1 MKRFDLGMSINYCP
15 TWGVVES
22 VREFF
27 QNAHDEEIVNPENKM
42 YFGYDKESQTLHI
55 GNKNGRLTTSTLLLG
70 QSSKR
75 DNAETIGQHGEGY
88 KVATVVLLRNGK
100 SVKVYNRADKE
111 VWTAKTVKSRRYQA
125 DVVVFDIEKV
135 SIFKSV
141 PDHDLIFEISGIDE
155 DEYQAIVDSNLFLQ
169 DLKEGEDYI
178 VSNPGY
184 PITTRMCKVLTGE
197 KHAGKLFAGGLYV
210 TTSKYAKYGYDF
222 APELVK
228 LDRDRGFIDG
238 IDLQFL
244 TAKVISATGNVSLI
258 EGARSLW
265 DGLYFKYYLSN
276 YKNVFDGESYSEMF
290 DKSYQEFLDE
300 NGKDTIPVCSSI
312 DFNRLSRKGFH
323 PVLVEEKD
331 FFFYSSSSMYDP
343 APTPD
348 IEDEYDAGEL
358 AEKLEDWCADIS
370 LDHDSDEYN
379 DGACIV
385 GDILEYL
392 RSL

>member
-42 YFGYDKESQTLHI
+42 YFGYDKDSKTLRI
-55 GNKNGRLTTSTLLLG
+55 GNKNGRLTTNTLLLG

-75 DNAETIGQHGEGY
+75 DSSETIGQHGEGY

-100 SVKVYNRADKE
+100 TVKVYNRADKE

-155 DEYQAIVDSNLFLQ
+155 DEYNAIVDSNLFLQ
-169 DLKEGEDYI
+169 DLREGEDYI
-178 VSNPGY
+178 TSNPGY
-184 PITTRMCKVLTGE
+184 PLTTRMCKVLTDE
-197 KHAGKLFAGGLYV
+197 KHAGKLFVGGLYV

-222 APELVK
+222 APGLVK

-244 TAKVISATGNVSLI
+244 TAKVISATGDTELI
-258 EGARSLW
+258 NEAKNFW
-265 DGLYFKYYLSN
+265 DGSYFKYYLSN
-276 YKNVFDGESYSEMF
+276 YKSVFDNSSYAEMF

-300 NGKDTIPVCSSI
+300 NGEDAIPVQTTD
-312 DFNRLSRKGFH
+312 DFNRLSRNGFN

-331 FFFYSSSSMYDP
+331 FFFYSGSSMYNP
-343 APTPD
+343 APD
-348 IEDEYDAGEL
+348 IEDEHDAGEL
-358 AEKLEDWCADIS
+358 ADRLEDWFTDIS
-370 LDHDSDEYN
+370 LDHNSNEYN
-379 DGACIV
+379 NGTCIV
-385 GDILEYL
+385 GDIIEYL

>member
-42 YFGYDKESQTLHI
+42 YFGYNKDSKTLCI
-55 GNKNGRLTTSTLLLG
+55 GNKNGRLTTNTLLLG

-75 DNAETIGQHGEGY
+75 DRSETIGQHGEGY

-100 SVKVYNRADKE
+100 TVKVYNRADKE

-155 DEYQAIVDSNLFLQ
+155 DEYNAIVDSNLFLQ
-169 DLKEGEDYI
+169 DLREGEDYI
-178 VSNPGY
+178 TSNPGY
-184 PITTRMCKVLTGE
+184 PLTTHMCKVLTGE
-197 KHAGKLFAGGLYV
+197 KHAGKLFVGGLYV

-222 APELVK
+222 APGLVK

-244 TAKVISATGNVSLI
+244 TAKVISATGDTELI
-258 EGARSLW
+258 NEAKNFW
-265 DGLYFKYYLSN
+265 DGSYFKYYLSN
-276 YKNVFDGESYSEMF
+276 YKSVFDNSSYAEMF

-300 NGKDTIPVCSSI
+300 NGEDAIPVQTTD
-312 DFNRLSRKGFH
+312 DFNRLSRNGFN

-331 FFFYSSSSMYDP
+331 FFFYSGSSMYNP
-343 APTPD
+343 APD
-348 IEDEYDAGEL
+348 IEDEHDAGEL
-358 AEKLEDWCADIS
+358 ADRLEDWFTDIS
-370 LDHDSDEYN
+370 LDHDSNEYN
-379 DGACIV
+379 NGACIV
-385 GDILEYL
+385 GDIIEYL

>member
-42 YFGYDKESQTLHI
+42 YFGYDKDSKTLCI
-55 GNKNGRLTTSTLLLG
+55 GNKNGRLTTNTLLLG

-100 SVKVYNRADKE
+100 GVKVYNRADKE
-111 VWTAKTVKSRRYQA
+111 VWTAKTIKSRRYQA

-155 DEYQAIVDSNLFLQ
+155 DEYQAIVNSNLFLQ
-169 DLKEGEDYI
+169 DLKEGDDYI
-178 VSNPGY
+178 ASNPGY
-184 PITTRMCKVLTGE
+184 PLTTCMCKVLTGE
-197 KHAGKLFAGGLYV
+197 RHAGKLFVGGLYV

-258 EGARSLW
+258 EDARNLW
-265 DGLYFKYYLSN
+265 DGSYFKYYLSN
-276 YKNVFDGESYSEMF
+276 YRTIFDGESYSEMF
-290 DKSYQEFLDE
+290 DKSYQEFLDKY
-300 NGKDTIPVCSSI
+300 GQDAIPVCYSD
-312 DFNRLSRKGFH
+312 DFNRLAKNGFN

-331 FFFYSSSSMYDP
+331 FFFYSGSSMYHDP
-343 APTPD
+343 ASD
-348 IEDEYDAGEL
+348 IEDESDAGEL
-358 AEKLEDWCADIS
+358 ADKLEDWFADIS

-379 DGACIV
+379 NGACIV
-385 GDILEYL
+385 GNIIELL

>member
-42 YFGYDKESQTLHI
+42 YFGYNKDSKTLCI
-55 GNKNGRLTTSTLLLG
+55 GNKNGRLTTNTLLLG

-75 DNAETIGQHGEGY
+75 DNSETIGQHGEGY

-100 SVKVYNRADKE
+100 GVKVYNRADKE
-111 VWTAKTVKSRRYQA
+111 VWTAKTIKSRRYQA

-155 DEYQAIVDSNLFLQ
+155 DEYNAIVDSNLFLQ
-169 DLKEGEDYI
+169 DLREGEDYI
-178 VSNPGY
+178 TSNPGY
-184 PITTRMCKVLTGE
+184 PLTTCMCKVLTGE
-197 KHAGKLFAGGLYV
+197 RHAGKLFVGGLYV

-222 APELVK
+222 APELVR

-244 TAKVISATGNVSLI
+244 TAKVISATGDTELI
-258 EGARSLW
+258 NEAKNFW
-265 DGLYFKYYLSN
+265 DGSYFKYYLSN
-276 YKNVFDGESYSEMF
+276 YKSVFDNSSYAEMF

-300 NGKDTIPVCSSI
+300 NGEDAIPVQTTD
-312 DFNRLSRKGFH
+312 DFNRLSRNGFN

-331 FFFYSSSSMYDP
+331 FFFYSGSSMYNP
-343 APTPD
+343 APD
-348 IEDEYDAGEL
+348 IEDESDAGEL
-358 AEKLEDWCADIS
+358 ADKLEDWFADIS

-379 DGACIV
+379 NGACIV
-385 GDILEYL
+385 DNIIELL

>member
-42 YFGYDKESQTLHI
+42 YFGYNKDSKTLCI
-55 GNKNGRLTTSTLLLG
+55 GNKNGRLTTNTLLLG

-75 DNAETIGQHGEGY
+75 DSSETIGQHGEGY

-100 SVKVYNRADKE
+100 TVKVYNRADKE

-155 DEYQAIVDSNLFLQ
+155 DEYNAIVDSNLFLQ
-169 DLKEGEDYI
+169 DLREGEDYI
-178 VSNPGY
+178 TSNPGY
-184 PITTRMCKVLTGE
+184 PLTTHMCKVLTGE
-197 KHAGKLFAGGLYV
+197 KHAGKLFVGGLYV

-222 APELVK
+222 APGLVK

-244 TAKVISATGNVSLI
+244 TAKVISATGDTELI
-258 EGARSLW
+258 NEAKNFW
-265 DGLYFKYYLSN
+265 DGSYFKYYLSN
-276 YKNVFDGESYSEMF
+276 YKSVLDNSSYAEMF
-290 DKSYQEFLDE
+290 DKSYQEFLVE
-300 NGKDTIPVCSSI
+300 NGEDAIPVQTTD
-312 DFNRLSRKGFH
+312 DFNRLSRNGFN

-331 FFFYSSSSMYDP
+331 FFFYSGSSMYNP
-343 APTPD
+343 APD
-348 IEDEYDAGEL
+348 IEDEHDAGEL
-358 AEKLEDWCADIS
+358 ADRLEDWFTDIS
-370 LDHDSDEYN
+370 LDHDSNEYN
-379 DGACIV
+379 NGACIV
-385 GDILEYL
+385 GDIIEYL

>member
-42 YFGYDKESQTLHI
+42 YFGYDKESKTLCI
-55 GNKNGRLTTSTLLLG
+55 GNKNGRLTTNTLLLG

-75 DNAETIGQHGEGY
+75 DNSETIGQHGEGY

-100 SVKVYNRADKE
+100 GVKVYNRADKE
-111 VWTAKTVKSRRYQA
+111 VWTAKTIKSRRYQA

-155 DEYQAIVDSNLFLQ
+155 DEYNAIVDSNLFLQ
-169 DLKEGEDYI
+169 DLREGEDYI
-178 VSNPGY
+178 TSNPGY
-184 PITTRMCKVLTGE
+184 PLTTHMCKVLTGE
-197 KHAGKLFAGGLYV
+197 KHAGKLFVGGLYV

-222 APELVK
+222 APGLVK

-244 TAKVISATGNVSLI
+244 TAKVISATGDTELI
-258 EGARSLW
+258 NEAKNFW
-265 DGLYFKYYLSN
+265 DGSYFKYYLSN
-276 YKNVFDGESYSEMF
+276 YKSVFDNSSYAEMF

-300 NGKDTIPVCSSI
+300 NGEDAIPVQTTD
-312 DFNRLSRKGFH
+312 DFNRLSRNGFN

-331 FFFYSSSSMYDP
+331 FFFYSGSSMYNP
-343 APTPD
+343 APD
-348 IEDEYDAGEL
+348 IEDEHDAGEL
-358 AEKLEDWCADIS
+358 ADRLEDWFTDIS
-370 LDHDSDEYN
+370 LDHDSNEYN
-379 DGACIV
+379 NGACIV
-385 GDILEYL
+385 GDIIEYL

>member
-42 YFGYDKESQTLHI
+42 YFGYNKDSKTLCI
-55 GNKNGRLTTSTLLLG
+55 GNKNGRLTTNTLLLG

-75 DNAETIGQHGEGY
+75 DNSETIGQHGEGY

-100 SVKVYNRADKE
+100 GVKVYNRTDKE
-111 VWTAKTVKSRRYQA
+111 VWTAKTIKSRRYQA

-155 DEYQAIVDSNLFLQ
+155 DEYNAIVDSNLFLQ
-169 DLKEGEDYI
+169 DLREGEDYI
-178 VSNPGY
+178 TSNPGY
-184 PITTRMCKVLTGE
+184 PLTTHMCKVLTGE
-197 KHAGKLFAGGLYV
+197 KHAGKLFVGGLYV

-222 APELVK
+222 APGLVK

-244 TAKVISATGNVSLI
+244 TAKVISATGDTELI
-258 EGARSLW
+258 NEAKNFW
-265 DGLYFKYYLSN
+265 DGSYFKYYLSS
-276 YKNVFDGESYSEMF
+276 YKSVFDNSSYAEMF

-300 NGKDTIPVCSSI
+300 NGEDAIPVQTTD
-312 DFNRLSRKGFH
+312 DFNRLSRNGFN

-331 FFFYSSSSMYDP
+331 FFFYSGSSMYNP
-343 APTPD
+343 APD
-348 IEDEYDAGEL
+348 IEDEPDAGEL
-358 AEKLEDWCADIS
+358 ADRLEDWFADIS

-385 GDILEYL
+385 GDIIEYL
-392 RSL
+392 KSL

>member
-42 YFGYDKESQTLHI
+42 YFGYNKDSKTLCI
-55 GNKNGRLTTSTLLLG
+55 GNKNGRLTTNTLLLG

-75 DNAETIGQHGEGY
+75 DSSETIGQHGEGY

-100 SVKVYNRADKE
+100 TVKVYNRADKE

-155 DEYQAIVDSNLFLQ
+155 DEYNAIVDSNLFLQ
-169 DLKEGEDYI
+169 DLREGEDYI
-178 VSNPGY
+178 TSNPGY
-184 PITTRMCKVLTGE
+184 PLTTHMCKVLTGE
-197 KHAGKLFAGGLYV
+197 KHAGKLFVGGLYV

-222 APELVK
+222 APGLVK

-244 TAKVISATGNVSLI
+244 TAKVISATGDTELI
-258 EGARSLW
+258 NEAKNFW
-265 DGLYFKYYLSN
+265 DGSYFKYYLSN
-276 YKNVFDGESYSEMF
+276 YKSVFDNSSYAEMF

-300 NGKDTIPVCSSI
+300 NGEDAIPVQTTD
-312 DFNRLSRKGFH
+312 DFNRLSRNGFN

-331 FFFYSSSSMYDP
+331 FFFYSGSSMYNP
-343 APTPD
+343 APD
-348 IEDEYDAGEL
+348 IEDEHDAGEL
-358 AEKLEDWCADIS
+358 ADRLEDWFTDIS
-370 LDHDSDEYN
+370 FDHDSNEYN
-379 DGACIV
+379 NGACIV
-385 GDILEYL
+385 GDIIEYL

>member
-42 YFGYDKESQTLHI
+42 YFGYDKDSKTLRI
-55 GNKNGRLTTSTLLLG
+55 GNKNGRLTTNTLLLG

-75 DNAETIGQHGEGY
+75 DNSETIGQHGEGY

-100 SVKVYNRADKE
+100 GVKVYNRADKE
-111 VWTAKTVKSRRYQA
+111 VWTAKTIKSRRYQA

-155 DEYQAIVDSNLFLQ
+155 DEYNAIVDSNLFLQ
-169 DLKEGEDYI
+169 DLREGEDYI
-178 VSNPGY
+178 TSNPGY
-184 PITTRMCKVLTGE
+184 PLTTRMCKVLTGE
-197 KHAGKLFAGGLYV
+197 KHAGKLFVGGLYV

-222 APELVK
+222 APGLVK

-244 TAKVISATGNVSLI
+244 TAKVISATGDTELI
-258 EGARSLW
+258 NEAKNFW
-265 DGLYFKYYLSN
+265 DGSYFKYYLSS
-276 YKNVFDGESYSEMF
+276 YKSVFDNSSYAEMF

-300 NGKDTIPVCSSI
+300 NGEDAIPVQTTD
-312 DFNRLSRKGFH
+312 DFNRLSRNGFN

-331 FFFYSSSSMYDP
+331 FFFYSGSSMYNP
-343 APTPD
+343 APN
-348 IEDEYDAGEL
+348 IEDEPDAGEL
-358 AEKLEDWCADIS
+358 ADRLEDWFADIS

-379 DGACIV
+379 NGACIV
-385 GDILEYL
+385 GDIIEYL

>member
-42 YFGYDKESQTLHI
+42 YFGYNKDSKTLCI
-55 GNKNGRLTTSTLLLG
+55 GNKNGRLTTNTLLLG

-75 DNAETIGQHGEGY
+75 DSSETIGQHGEGY

-100 SVKVYNRADKE
+100 TVKVYNRADKE

-155 DEYQAIVDSNLFLQ
+155 DEYNAIVDSNLFLQ
-169 DLKEGEDYI
+169 DLREGEDYI
-178 VSNPGY
+178 TSNPGY
-184 PITTRMCKVLTGE
+184 PLTTHMCKVLTGE
-197 KHAGKLFAGGLYV
+197 KHAGKLFVGGLYV

-222 APELVK
+222 APGLVK

-244 TAKVISATGNVSLI
+244 TAKVISATGDTELI
-258 EGARSLW
+258 NEAKNFW
-265 DGLYFKYYLSN
+265 DGSYFKYYLSN
-276 YKNVFDGESYSEMF
+276 YKSVFDNSSYAEMF

-300 NGKDTIPVCSSI
+300 NGEDAIPVQTTD
-312 DFNRLSRKGFH
+312 DFNRLSRNGFN

-331 FFFYSSSSMYDP
+331 FFFYSGSSMYNP
-343 APTPD
+343 APY
-348 IEDEYDAGEL
+348 IEDEHDAGEL
-358 AEKLEDWCADIS
+358 ADRLEDWFTDIS
-370 LDHDSDEYN
+370 LDHDSNEYN
-379 DGACIV
+379 NGACIV
-385 GDILEYL
+385 GDIIEYL

>member
-42 YFGYDKESQTLHI
+42 YFGYDKDSKTLRI
-55 GNKNGRLTTSTLLLG
+55 GNKNGRLTTNTLLLG

-75 DNAETIGQHGEGY
+75 DSSETIGQHGEGY

-100 SVKVYNRADKE
+100 TVKVYNRADKE

-155 DEYQAIVDSNLFLQ
+155 DEYNAIVDSNLFLQ
-169 DLKEGEDYI
+169 DLREGEDYI
-178 VSNPGY
+178 TSNPGY
-184 PITTRMCKVLTGE
+184 PLTTRMCKVLTDE
-197 KHAGKLFAGGLYV
+197 KHAGKLFVGGLYV

-222 APELVK
+222 APGLVK

-244 TAKVISATGNVSLI
+244 TAKVISATGDTELI
-258 EGARSLW
+258 NEAKNFW
-265 DGLYFKYYLSN
+265 DGSYFKYYLSN
-276 YKNVFDGESYSEMF
+276 YKSVFDNSSYAEMF

-300 NGKDTIPVCSSI
+300 NGEDAIPVQTTD
-312 DFNRLSRKGFH
+312 DFNRLSWNGFN

-331 FFFYSSSSMYDP
+331 FFFYSGSSMYNP
-343 APTPD
+343 APD
-348 IEDEYDAGEL
+348 IEDEHDAGEL
-358 AEKLEDWCADIS
+358 ADRLEDWFTDIS
-370 LDHDSDEYN
+370 LDHDSNEYN
-379 DGACIV
+379 NGACIV
-385 GDILEYL
+385 GDIIEYL

>member
-42 YFGYDKESQTLHI
+42 YFGYDKDSKTLRI
-55 GNKNGRLTTSTLLLG
+55 GNKNGRLTTNTLLLG

-75 DNAETIGQHGEGY
+75 DSSETIGQHGEGY

-100 SVKVYNRADKE
+100 TVKVYNRADKE

-155 DEYQAIVDSNLFLQ
+155 DEYNAIVDSNLFLQ
-169 DLKEGEDYI
+169 DLREGEDYI
-178 VSNPGY
+178 TSNPGY
-184 PITTRMCKVLTGE
+184 PLTTRMCKVLTDE
-197 KHAGKLFAGGLYV
+197 KHAGKLFVGGLYV

-222 APELVK
+222 APGLVK

-244 TAKVISATGNVSLI
+244 TAKVISATGDTELI
-258 EGARSLW
+258 NEAKNFW
-265 DGLYFKYYLSN
+265 DGSYFKYYLSN
-276 YKNVFDGESYSEMF
+276 YKSVFDNSSYAEMF

-300 NGKDTIPVCSSI
+300 NGEDAIPVQTTD
-312 DFNRLSRKGFH
+312 DFNRLSRNGFN

-331 FFFYSSSSMYDP
+331 FFFYSGSSMYNP
-343 APTPD
+343 APN
-348 IEDEYDAGEL
+348 IEDEPDAGEL
-358 AEKLEDWCADIS
+358 ADRLEDWFADIS

-379 DGACIV
+379 NGACIV
-385 GDILEYL
+385 GDIIEYL

>member
-42 YFGYDKESQTLHI
+42 YFGYDKDSKILCI
-55 GNKNGRLTTSTLLLG
+55 GNKNGRLTTNTLLLG

-75 DNAETIGQHGEGY
+75 DSSETIGQHGEGY

-100 SVKVYNRADKE
+100 TVKVYNRADKE

-155 DEYQAIVDSNLFLQ
+155 DEYNAIVDSNLFLQ
-169 DLKEGEDYI
+169 DLREGEDYI
-178 VSNPGY
+178 TSNPGY
-184 PITTRMCKVLTGE
+184 PLTTHMCKVLTGE
-197 KHAGKLFAGGLYV
+197 KHAGKLFVGGLYV

-222 APELVK
+222 APGLVK

-244 TAKVISATGNVSLI
+244 TAKVISATGDTELI
-258 EGARSLW
+258 NEAKNFW
-265 DGLYFKYYLSN
+265 DGSYFKYYLSN
-276 YKNVFDGESYSEMF
+276 YKSVFDNSSYAEMF

-300 NGKDTIPVCSSI
+300 NGEDAIPVQTTD
-312 DFNRLSRKGFH
+312 DFNRLSRNGFN

-331 FFFYSSSSMYDP
+331 FFFYSGSSMYNP
-343 APTPD
+343 APD
-348 IEDEYDAGEL
+348 IEDEHDAGEL
-358 AEKLEDWCADIS
+358 ADRLEDWFTDIS
-370 LDHDSDEYN
+370 LDHDSNEYN
-379 DGACIV
+379 NGACIV
-385 GDILEYL
+385 GDIIEYL

>member
-42 YFGYDKESQTLHI
+42 YFGYDKDSKTLCI
-55 GNKNGRLTTSTLLLG
+55 GNKNGRLTTNTLLLG

-75 DNAETIGQHGEGY
+75 DNSETIGQHGEGY

-100 SVKVYNRADKE
+100 GVKVYNRADKE
-111 VWTAKTVKSRRYQA
+111 VWTAKTIKSRRYQA

-155 DEYQAIVDSNLFLQ
+155 DEYNAIVDSNLFLQ
-169 DLKEGEDYI
+169 DLREGEDYI
-178 VSNPGY
+178 TSNPGY
-184 PITTRMCKVLTGE
+184 PLTTHMCKVLTGE
-197 KHAGKLFAGGLYV
+197 KHAGKLFVGGLYV

-222 APELVK
+222 APGLVK

-244 TAKVISATGNVSLI
+244 TAKVISATGDTELI
-258 EGARSLW
+258 NEAKNFW
-265 DGLYFKYYLSN
+265 DGSYFKYYLSN
-276 YKNVFDGESYSEMF
+276 YKSVFDNSSYAEMF

-300 NGKDTIPVCSSI
+300 NGEDAIPVQTTD
-312 DFNRLSRKGFH
+312 DFNRLSRNGFN

-331 FFFYSSSSMYDP
+331 FFFYSGSSMYNP
-343 APTPD
+343 APD
-348 IEDEYDAGEL
+348 IEDEHDAGEL
-358 AEKLEDWCADIS
+358 ADRLEDWFTDIS
-370 LDHDSDEYN
+370 LDYDSNEYN
-379 DGACIV
+379 NGACIV
-385 GDILEYL
+385 GDIIEYL

>member
-42 YFGYDKESQTLHI
+42 YFGYDKDSKTLRI
-55 GNKNGRLTTSTLLLG
+55 GNKNGRLTTNTLLLG

-75 DNAETIGQHGEGY
+75 DNSETIGQHGEGY

-100 SVKVYNRADKE
+100 GVKVYNRADKE
-111 VWTAKTVKSRRYQA
+111 VWTAKTIKSRRYQA

-135 SIFKSV
+135 SIFKSI

-155 DEYQAIVDSNLFLQ
+155 DEYNAIVDSNLFLQ
-169 DLKEGEDYI
+169 DLREEEDYI
-178 VSNPGY
+178 TSNPGY
-184 PITTRMCKVLTGE
+184 PLTTRMCKVLTGE
-197 KHAGKLFAGGLYV
+197 KHAGKLFVGGLYV

-222 APELVK
+222 APGLVK

-244 TAKVISATGNVSLI
+244 TAKVISATGDTELI
-258 EGARSLW
+258 NEAKNFW
-265 DGLYFKYYLSN
+265 DGSYFKYYLSS
-276 YKNVFDGESYSEMF
+276 YKSVFDNSSYAEMF

-300 NGKDTIPVCSSI
+300 NGEDAIPVQTTD
-312 DFNRLSRKGFH
+312 DFNRLSRNGFN

-331 FFFYSSSSMYDP
+331 FFFYSGSSMYNP
-343 APTPD
+343 APD
-348 IEDEYDAGEL
+348 IEDEPDAGEL
-358 AEKLEDWCADIS
+358 ADRLEDWFADIS

-385 GDILEYL
+385 GDIIEYL

>member
-42 YFGYDKESQTLHI
+42 YFGYDKDSKTLCI
-55 GNKNGRLTTSTLLLG
+55 GNKNGRLTTNTLLLG

-75 DNAETIGQHGEGY
+75 DNSETIGQHGEGY

-100 SVKVYNRADKE
+100 GVKVYNRADKE
-111 VWTAKTVKSRRYQA
+111 VWTAKTIKSRRYQA

-155 DEYQAIVDSNLFLQ
+155 DEYNAIVDSNLFLQ
-169 DLKEGEDYI
+169 DLREGEDYI
-178 VSNPGY
+178 TSNPGY
-184 PITTRMCKVLTGE
+184 PLTTHMCKVLTGE
-197 KHAGKLFAGGLYV
+197 KHAGKLFVGGLYV

-222 APELVK
+222 APGLVK

-244 TAKVISATGNVSLI
+244 TAKVISATGDTELI
-258 EGARSLW
+258 NEAKNFW
-265 DGLYFKYYLSN
+265 DGSYFKYYLSN
-276 YKNVFDGESYSEMF
+276 YKSVFDNSSYAEMF

-300 NGKDTIPVCSSI
+300 NGEDAIPVQTTD
-312 DFNRLSRKGFH
+312 DFNRLSRNGFN

-331 FFFYSSSSMYDP
+331 FFFYSGSSMYNP
-343 APTPD
+343 APN
-348 IEDEYDAGEL
+348 IEDEPDAGEL
-358 AEKLEDWCADIS
+358 ADRLEDWFADIS

-379 DGACIV
+379 NGACIV
-385 GDILEYL
+385 GDIIEYL

>member
-42 YFGYDKESQTLHI
+42 YFGYDKDSKTLCI
-55 GNKNGRLTTSTLLLG
+55 GNKNGRLTTNTLLLG

-75 DNAETIGQHGEGY
+75 DNSETIGQHGEGY

-100 SVKVYNRADKE
+100 GVKVYNRADKE
-111 VWTAKTVKSRRYQA
+111 VWTAKTIKSRRYQA

-155 DEYQAIVDSNLFLQ
+155 DEYNAIVDSNLFLQ
-169 DLKEGEDYI
+169 DLREGEDYI
-178 VSNPGY
+178 TSNPGY
-184 PITTRMCKVLTGE
+184 PLTTHMCKVLTGE
-197 KHAGKLFAGGLYV
+197 KHAGKLFVGGLYV

-222 APELVK
+222 APGLVK

-244 TAKVISATGNVSLI
+244 TAKVISATGDTELI
-258 EGARSLW
+258 NEAKNFW
-265 DGLYFKYYLSN
+265 DGSYFKYYLSN
-276 YKNVFDGESYSEMF
+276 YKSVFDNSSYAEMF

-300 NGKDTIPVCSSI
+300 NGEDAIPVQTTD
-312 DFNRLSRKGFH
+312 DFNRLSRNGFN

-331 FFFYSSSSMYDP
+331 FFFYSGSSMYNP
-343 APTPD
+343 APD
-348 IEDEYDAGEL
+348 IEDEHDAGEL
-358 AEKLEDWCADIS
+358 ADRLEDWFTDIS
-370 LDHDSDEYN
+370 LGHDSNEYN
-379 DGACIV
+379 NGACIV
-385 GDILEYL
+385 GDIIEYL

>member
-42 YFGYDKESQTLHI
+42 YFGYDKESQTLRI

-100 SVKVYNRADKE
+100 GVKVYNRADKE

-155 DEYQAIVDSNLFLQ
+155 DEYKAIVESNLFLQ
-169 DLKEGEDYI
+169 DLREGDDYI

-184 PITTRMCKVLTGE
+184 PIATYLCKVLTGAR
-197 KHAGKLFAGGLYV
+197 HAGKLFVGGLYV

-244 TAKVISATGNVSLI
+244 TAKVISATGDTELI
-258 EGARSLW
+258 NEAKNFW
-265 DGLYFKYYLSN
+265 DGSYFKYYLSN
-276 YKNVFDGESYSEMF
+276 YKSVFDNSSYAEMF

-300 NGKDTIPVCSSI
+300 NGEDAIPVQTTD
-312 DFNRLSRKGFH
+312 DFNRLSRNGFN

-331 FFFYSSSSMYDP
+331 FFFYSGSSMYNP
-343 APTPD
+343 APD
-348 IEDEYDAGEL
+348 IEDEHDAGEL
-358 AEKLEDWCADIS
+358 ADRLEDWFTDIS
-370 LDHDSDEYN
+370 LDHDSNEYN
-379 DGACIV
+379 NGACIV
-385 GDILEYL
+385 GDIIEYL

>member
-42 YFGYDKESQTLHI
+42 YFGYDKNSKTLRI
-55 GNKNGRLTTSTLLLG
+55 GNKNGRLTTNTLLLG

-75 DNAETIGQHGEGY
+75 DNSETIGQHGEGY

-100 SVKVYNRADKE
+100 GVKVYNRADKE
-111 VWTAKTVKSRRYQA
+111 VWTAKTIKSRRYQA

-155 DEYQAIVDSNLFLQ
+155 DEYNAIVDSNLFLQ
-169 DLKEGEDYI
+169 DLREGEDYI
-178 VSNPGY
+178 TSNPGY
-184 PITTRMCKVLTGE
+184 PLTTRMCKVLTGE
-197 KHAGKLFAGGLYV
+197 KHAGKLFVGGLYV

-222 APELVK
+222 APGLVK

-244 TAKVISATGNVSLI
+244 TAKVISATGDTELI
-258 EGARSLW
+258 NEAKNFW
-265 DGLYFKYYLSN
+265 DGSYFKYYLSN
-276 YKNVFDGESYSEMF
+276 YKSVFDNSSYAEMF

-300 NGKDTIPVCSSI
+300 NGEDAIPVQTTD
-312 DFNRLSRKGFH
+312 DFNRLSRNGFN

-331 FFFYSSSSMYDP
+331 FFFYSGSSMYNP
-343 APTPD
+343 APD
-348 IEDEYDAGEL
+348 IEDEPDAGEL
-358 AEKLEDWCADIS
+358 ADRLEDWFADIS

>member
-42 YFGYDKESQTLHI
+42 YFGYDKDSKTLCI
-55 GNKNGRLTTSTLLLG
+55 GNKNGRLTTNTLLLG

-75 DNAETIGQHGEGY
+75 DNSETIGQHGEGY

-100 SVKVYNRADKE
+100 TVKVYNRADKE

-155 DEYQAIVDSNLFLQ
+155 DEYNAIVDSNLFLQ
-169 DLKEGEDYI
+169 DLREGEDYI
-178 VSNPGY
+178 TSNPGY
-184 PITTRMCKVLTGE
+184 PLTTRMCKVLTDE
-197 KHAGKLFAGGLYV
+197 KHAGKLFVGGLYV

-222 APELVK
+222 APGLVK

-244 TAKVISATGNVSLI
+244 TAKVISATGDTELI
-258 EGARSLW
+258 NEAKNFW
-265 DGLYFKYYLSN
+265 DGSYFKYYLSN
-276 YKNVFDGESYSEMF
+276 YKSVFDNSSYAEMF

-300 NGKDTIPVCSSI
+300 NGEDAIPVQTTD
-312 DFNRLSRKGFH
+312 DFNRLSRNGFN

-331 FFFYSSSSMYDP
+331 FFFYSGSSMYNP
-343 APTPD
+343 APD
-348 IEDEYDAGEL
+348 IEDEHDAGEL
-358 AEKLEDWCADIS
+358 ADRLEDWFTDIS
-370 LDHDSDEYN
+370 LDHNSNEYN
-379 DGACIV
+379 NGACIV
-385 GDILEYL
+385 GDIIEYL

>member
-42 YFGYDKESQTLHI
+42 YFGYDKDSKTLRI
-55 GNKNGRLTTSTLLLG
+55 GNKNGRLTTNTLLLG

-75 DNAETIGQHGEGY
+75 DSSETIGQHGEGY

-100 SVKVYNRADKE
+100 TVKVYNRADKE

-155 DEYQAIVDSNLFLQ
+155 DEYNAIVDSNLFLQ
-169 DLKEGEDYI
+169 DLREGEDYI
-178 VSNPGY
+178 TSNPGY
-184 PITTRMCKVLTGE
+184 PLTTRMCKVLTDE
-197 KHAGKLFAGGLYV
+197 KHAGKLFVGGLYV

-222 APELVK
+222 APGLVK

-244 TAKVISATGNVSLI
+244 TAKVISATGDTELI
-258 EGARSLW
+258 NESKNFW
-265 DGLYFKYYLSN
+265 DGSYFKYYLSS
-276 YKNVFDGESYSEMF
+276 YKSVFDNSSYAEMF

-300 NGKDTIPVCSSI
+300 NGEDAIPVQTTD
-312 DFNRLSRKGFH
+312 DFNRLSRSGFN

-331 FFFYSSSSMYDP
+331 FFFYSGSSMYNP
-343 APTPD
+343 APD
-348 IEDEYDAGEL
+348 IEDEHDAGEL
-358 AEKLEDWCADIS
+358 ADRLEDWFTDIS
-370 LDHDSDEYN
+370 LDHDSNEYN
-379 DGACIV
+379 NGACIV
-385 GDILEYL
+385 GDIIEYL

>member
-42 YFGYDKESQTLHI
+42 YFGYDKDSKTLCI
-55 GNKNGRLTTSTLLLG
+55 GNKNGRLTTNTLLLG

-75 DNAETIGQHGEGY
+75 DNSETIGQHGEGY

-100 SVKVYNRADKE
+100 GVKVYNRADKE

-155 DEYQAIVDSNLFLQ
+155 DEYNAIVDSNLFLQ
-169 DLKEGEDYI
+169 DLREGEDYI
-178 VSNPGY
+178 TSNPGY
-184 PITTRMCKVLTGE
+184 PLTTHMCKVLTGE
-197 KHAGKLFAGGLYV
+197 KHAGKLFVGGLYV

-222 APELVK
+222 APGLVK

-244 TAKVISATGNVSLI
+244 TAKVISATGDTELI
-258 EGARSLW
+258 NEAKNFW
-265 DGLYFKYYLSN
+265 DGSYFKYYLSN
-276 YKNVFDGESYSEMF
+276 YKSVFDNSSYAEMF

-300 NGKDTIPVCSSI
+300 NGEDAIPVQTTD
-312 DFNRLSRKGFH
+312 DFNRLSRNGFN

-331 FFFYSSSSMYDP
+331 FFFYSGSSMYNP
-343 APTPD
+343 APD
-348 IEDEYDAGEL
+348 IEDEHDAGEL
-358 AEKLEDWCADIS
+358 ADRLEDWFTDIS
-370 LDHDSDEYN
+370 LDHDSNEYN
-379 DGACIV
+379 NGACIV
-385 GDILEYL
+385 GDIIEYL

>member
-27 QNAHDEEIVNPENKM
+27 QNAHDEEVVNPENKM
-42 YFGYDKESQTLHI
+42 YFGYDKDSKTLRI
-55 GNKNGRLTTSTLLLG
+55 GNKNGRLTTNTLLLG

-75 DNAETIGQHGEGY
+75 DSSETIGQHGEGY

-100 SVKVYNRADKE
+100 TVKVYNRADKE

-155 DEYQAIVDSNLFLQ
+155 DEYNAIVDSNLFLQ
-169 DLKEGEDYI
+169 DLREGEDYI
-178 VSNPGY
+178 TSNPGY
-184 PITTRMCKVLTGE
+184 PLTTRMCKVLTGE
-197 KHAGKLFAGGLYV
+197 KHAGKLFVGGLYV

-222 APELVK
+222 APGLVK

-244 TAKVISATGNVSLI
+244 TAKVISATGDTELI
-258 EGARSLW
+258 NEAKNFW
-265 DGLYFKYYLSN
+265 DGSYFKYYLSN
-276 YKNVFDGESYSEMF
+276 YKSVFDNSSYAEMF

-300 NGKDTIPVCSSI
+300 NGEDAIPVQTTD
-312 DFNRLSRKGFH
+312 DFNRLSRNGFN

-331 FFFYSSSSMYDP
+331 FFFYSGSSMYNP
-343 APTPD
+343 APN
-348 IEDEYDAGEL
+348 IEDEPDAGEL
-358 AEKLEDWCADIS
+358 ADRLEDWFADIS

-379 DGACIV
+379 NGACIV
-385 GDILEYL
+385 GDIIEYL

>member
-42 YFGYDKESQTLHI
+42 YFGYDKDSKTLRI
-55 GNKNGRLTTSTLLLG
+55 GNKNGRLTTNTLLLG

-75 DNAETIGQHGEGY
+75 DNSETIGQHGEGY

-100 SVKVYNRADKE
+100 GVKVYNRADKE
-111 VWTAKTVKSRRYQA
+111 VWTAKTIKSRRYQA

-155 DEYQAIVDSNLFLQ
+155 DEYNAIVDSNLFLQ
-169 DLKEGEDYI
+169 DLREGEDYI
-178 VSNPGY
+178 TSNPGY
-184 PITTRMCKVLTGE
+184 PLTTRMCKVLTGE
-197 KHAGKLFAGGLYV
+197 KHAGKLFVGRLYV

-222 APELVK
+222 APGLVK

-244 TAKVISATGNVSLI
+244 TAKVISATGDTELI
-258 EGARSLW
+258 NEAKNFW
-265 DGLYFKYYLSN
+265 DGSYFKYYLSS
-276 YKNVFDGESYSEMF
+276 YKSVFDNSSYAEMF

-300 NGKDTIPVCSSI
+300 NGEDAIPVQTTD
-312 DFNRLSRKGFH
+312 DFNRLSRNGFN

-331 FFFYSSSSMYDP
+331 FFFYSGSSMYNP
-343 APTPD
+343 APD
-348 IEDEYDAGEL
+348 IEDEPDAGEL
-358 AEKLEDWCADIS
+358 ADRLEDWFADIS

-379 DGACIV
+379 DGAYIV
-385 GDILEYL
+385 GDIIEYL

>member
-42 YFGYDKESQTLHI
+42 YFGYNKDSKTLCI
-55 GNKNGRLTTSTLLLG
+55 GNKNGRLTTNTLLLG

-75 DNAETIGQHGEGY
+75 DSSETIGQHGEGY

-100 SVKVYNRADKE
+100 TVKVYNRADKE

-155 DEYQAIVDSNLFLQ
+155 DEYNAIVDSNLFLQ
-169 DLKEGEDYI
+169 DLREGEDYI
-178 VSNPGY
+178 TSNPGY
-184 PITTRMCKVLTGE
+184 PLTTHMCKVLTGE
-197 KHAGKLFAGGLYV
+197 KHAGKLFVGGLYV

-222 APELVK
+222 APGLVK

-244 TAKVISATGNVSLI
+244 TAKVISATGDTELI
-258 EGARSLW
+258 NEAKNFW
-265 DGLYFKYYLSN
+265 DGSYFKYYLSN
-276 YKNVFDGESYSEMF
+276 YKSVFDNSSYAEMF

-300 NGKDTIPVCSSI
+300 NGEDAIPVQTTD
-312 DFNRLSRKGFH
+312 DFNRLSQNGFN

-331 FFFYSSSSMYDP
+331 FFFYSGSSMYNP
-343 APTPD
+343 APD
-348 IEDEYDAGEL
+348 IEDEHDAGEL
-358 AEKLEDWCADIS
+358 ADRLEDWFTDIS
-370 LDHDSDEYN
+370 LDHDSNEYN
-379 DGACIV
+379 NGACIV
-385 GDILEYL
+385 GDIIEYL

>member
-1 MKRFDLGMSINYCP
+1 MKRFDLGMSINYCS

-42 YFGYDKESQTLHI
+42 YFGYDKDSKTLRI
-55 GNKNGRLTTSTLLLG
+55 GNKNGRLTTNTLLLG

-75 DNAETIGQHGEGY
+75 DNSETIGQHGEGY

-100 SVKVYNRADKE
+100 GVKVYNRADKE
-111 VWTAKTVKSRRYQA
+111 VWTAKTIKSRRYQA

-155 DEYQAIVDSNLFLQ
+155 DEYNAIVDSNLFLQ
-169 DLKEGEDYI
+169 DLREGEDYI
-178 VSNPGY
+178 TSNPGY
-184 PITTRMCKVLTGE
+184 PLTTRMCKVLTGE
-197 KHAGKLFAGGLYV
+197 KHAGKLFVGGLYV

-222 APELVK
+222 APGLVK

-244 TAKVISATGNVSLI
+244 TAKVISATGDTELI
-258 EGARSLW
+258 NEAKNFW
-265 DGLYFKYYLSN
+265 DGSYFKYYLSN
-276 YKNVFDGESYSEMF
+276 YKSVFDNSSYAEMF

-300 NGKDTIPVCSSI
+300 NGEDAIPVQTTD
-312 DFNRLSRKGFH
+312 DFNRLSRNGFN

-331 FFFYSSSSMYDP
+331 FFFYSGSSMYNP
-343 APTPD
+343 APD
-348 IEDEYDAGEL
+348 IEDEPDAGEL
-358 AEKLEDWCADIS
+358 ADRLEDWFADIS

-385 GDILEYL
+385 GDIIVYL
-392 RSL
+392 KSL

>member
-42 YFGYDKESQTLHI
+42 YFGYDKDSKTLCI
-55 GNKNGRLTTSTLLLG
+55 GNKNGRLTTNTLLLG

-75 DNAETIGQHGEGY
+75 DSSETIGQHGEGY

-100 SVKVYNRADKE
+100 TVKVYNRADKE

-155 DEYQAIVDSNLFLQ
+155 DEYNAIVDSNLFLQ
-169 DLKEGEDYI
+169 DLREGEDYI
-178 VSNPGY
+178 TSNPGY
-184 PITTRMCKVLTGE
+184 PLTTRMCKVLTDE
-197 KHAGKLFAGGLYV
+197 KHAGKLFVGGLYV

-222 APELVK
+222 APGLVK

-244 TAKVISATGNVSLI
+244 TAKVISATGDTELI
-258 EGARSLW
+258 NEAKNFW
-265 DGLYFKYYLSN
+265 DGSYFKYYLSN
-276 YKNVFDGESYSEMF
+276 YKSVFDNSSYAEMF

-300 NGKDTIPVCSSI
+300 NGEDAIPVQTTD
-312 DFNRLSRKGFH
+312 DFNRLSRNGFN

-331 FFFYSSSSMYDP
+331 FFFYSGSSMYHDP
-343 APTPD
+343 VSD
-348 IEDEYDAGEL
+348 IEDEFDAGEL
-358 AEKLEDWCADIS
+358 ADKLEDWFADIS

-379 DGACIV
+379 NGACIV
-385 GDILEYL
+385 GNIIELL

>member
-42 YFGYDKESQTLHI
+42 YFGYDKDSKTLRI
-55 GNKNGRLTTSTLLLG
+55 GNKNGRLTTNTLLLG

-75 DNAETIGQHGEGY
+75 DSSETIGQHGEGY

-100 SVKVYNRADKE
+100 TVKVYNRADKE

-155 DEYQAIVDSNLFLQ
+155 DEYNAIVDSNLFLQ
-169 DLKEGEDYI
+169 DLREGEDYI
-178 VSNPGY
+178 TSNPGY
-184 PITTRMCKVLTGE
+184 PLTTRMCKVLTDE
-197 KHAGKLFAGGLYV
+197 KHAGKLFVGGLYV

-222 APELVK
+222 APGLVK

-244 TAKVISATGNVSLI
+244 TAKVISATGDTELI
-258 EGARSLW
+258 NEAKNFW
-265 DGLYFKYYLSN
+265 DGSYFKYYLSS
-276 YKNVFDGESYSEMF
+276 YKSVFDNSSYAEMF

-300 NGKDTIPVCSSI
+300 NGEDAIPVQTTD
-312 DFNRLSRKGFH
+312 DFNRLSRNGFN

-331 FFFYSSSSMYDP
+331 FFFYSGSSMYNP
-343 APTPD
+343 APD
-348 IEDEYDAGEL
+348 IEDEQDAGEL
-358 AEKLEDWCADIS
+358 ADRLEDWFANIS

-385 GDILEYL
+385 GNIIVYL

>member
-42 YFGYDKESQTLHI
+42 YFGYDKDSKTLRI
-55 GNKNGRLTTSTLLLG
+55 GNKNGRLTTNTLLLG

-75 DNAETIGQHGEGY
+75 DSSETIGQHGEGY

-100 SVKVYNRADKE
+100 TVKVYNRADKE

-155 DEYQAIVDSNLFLQ
+155 DEYNAIVDSNLFLQ
-169 DLKEGEDYI
+169 DLREGEDYI
-178 VSNPGY
+178 TSNPGY
-184 PITTRMCKVLTGE
+184 PLTTRMCKVLTDE
-197 KHAGKLFAGGLYV
+197 KHAGKLFVGGLYV

-222 APELVK
+222 APGLVK

-244 TAKVISATGNVSLI
+244 TAKVISATGDTELI
-258 EGARSLW
+258 NEAKNFW
-265 DGLYFKYYLSN
+265 DGSYFKYYLSS
-276 YKNVFDGESYSEMF
+276 YKSVFDNSSYAEMF

-300 NGKDTIPVCSSI
+300 NGEDAIPVQTTD
-312 DFNRLSRKGFH
+312 DFNRLSRNGFN

-331 FFFYSSSSMYDP
+331 FFFYSGSSMYNP
-343 APTPD
+343 APN
-348 IEDEYDAGEL
+348 IEDEPDAGEL
-358 AEKLEDWCADIS
+358 ADRLEDWFADIS

-379 DGACIV
+379 NGACIV
-385 GDILEYL
+385 GDIIEYL

>member
-42 YFGYDKESQTLHI
+42 YFGYNKDSKTLCI
-55 GNKNGRLTTSTLLLG
+55 GNKNGRLTTNTLLLG

-75 DNAETIGQHGEGY
+75 DNSETIGQHGEGY

-100 SVKVYNRADKE
+100 GVKVYNRADKE
-111 VWTAKTVKSRRYQA
+111 VWTAKTIKSRRYQA

-155 DEYQAIVDSNLFLQ
+155 DEYQAIVNSNLFLQ
-169 DLKEGEDYI
+169 DLKERDDYI
-178 VSNPGY
+178 ASNPGY
-184 PITTRMCKVLTGE
+184 PLTTCMCKVLTGE
-197 KHAGKLFAGGLYV
+197 RHAGKLFVGGLYV

-222 APELVK
+222 APELVR

-244 TAKVISATGNVSLI
+244 TAKVISATGDTELI
-258 EGARSLW
+258 NEAKNFW
-265 DGLYFKYYLSN
+265 DGSYFKYYLSN
-276 YKNVFDGESYSEMF
+276 YKSVFDNSSYAEMF

-300 NGKDTIPVCSSI
+300 NGEDAIPVQTTD
-312 DFNRLSRKGFH
+312 DFNRLSRNGFN

-331 FFFYSSSSMYDP
+331 FFFYSGSSMYNP
-343 APTPD
+343 APD
-348 IEDEYDAGEL
+348 IEDESDAGEL
-358 AEKLEDWCADIS
+358 ADKLEDWFADIS

-379 DGACIV
+379 NGACIV
-385 GDILEYL
+385 GNIIELL

>member
-42 YFGYDKESQTLHI
+42 YFGYDKESKTLCI
-55 GNKNGRLTTSTLLLG
+55 GNKNGRLTTNTLLLG

-75 DNAETIGQHGEGY
+75 DNSETIGQHGEGY

-100 SVKVYNRADKE
+100 GVKVYNRADKE
-111 VWTAKTVKSRRYQA
+111 VWTAKTIKSRRYQA

-155 DEYQAIVDSNLFLQ
+155 DEYQAIVNSNLFLQ
-169 DLKEGEDYI
+169 NLKEGDDYI
-178 VSNPGY
+178 ASNPGY
-184 PITTRMCKVLTGE
+184 PLTTCMCKVLTGE
-197 KHAGKLFAGGLYV
+197 RHAGKLFVGGLYV

-222 APELVK
+222 APELVR

-244 TAKVISATGNVSLI
+244 TAKVISATGDTELI
-258 EGARSLW
+258 NEAKNFW
-265 DGLYFKYYLSN
+265 DGSYFKYYLSN
-276 YKNVFDGESYSEMF
+276 YKSVFDNSSYAEMF

-300 NGKDTIPVCSSI
+300 NGEDAIPVQTTD
-312 DFNRLSRKGFH
+312 DFNRLSRNGFN

-331 FFFYSSSSMYDP
+331 FFFYSGSSMYNP
-343 APTPD
+343 APD
-348 IEDEYDAGEL
+348 IEDEHDAGEL
-358 AEKLEDWCADIS
+358 ADRLEDWFTDIS
-370 LDHDSDEYN
+370 LDHDSNEYN

-385 GDILEYL
+385 GDIIVYL
-392 RSL
+392 KSL

>member
-42 YFGYDKESQTLHI
+42 YFGYDKDSKTLCI
-55 GNKNGRLTTSTLLLG
+55 GNKNGRLTTNTLLLG

-75 DNAETIGQHGEGY
+75 DNSETIGQHGEGY

-100 SVKVYNRADKE
+100 GVKVYNRADKE
-111 VWTAKTVKSRRYQA
+111 VWTAKTIKSRRYQA

-135 SIFKSV
+135 SIFKSI

-155 DEYQAIVDSNLFLQ
+155 DEYNAIGDSNLFLQ
-169 DLKEGEDYI
+169 DLREGEDYI
-178 VSNPGY
+178 TSNPGY
-184 PITTRMCKVLTGE
+184 PLTTRMCKVLTGE
-197 KHAGKLFAGGLYV
+197 KHAGKLFVGGLYV

-222 APELVK
+222 APGLVK

-244 TAKVISATGNVSLI
+244 TAKVISATGDTELI
-258 EGARSLW
+258 NEAKNFW
-265 DGLYFKYYLSN
+265 DGSYFKYYLSS
-276 YKNVFDGESYSEMF
+276 YKSVFDNSSYAEMF

-300 NGKDTIPVCSSI
+300 NGEDAIPVQTTD
-312 DFNRLSRKGFH
+312 DFNRLSRNGFN

-331 FFFYSSSSMYDP
+331 FFFYSGSSMYNP
-343 APTPD
+343 APD
-348 IEDEYDAGEL
+348 IENEPDAGEL
-358 AEKLEDWCADIS
+358 ADRLEDWFADIS

>member
-42 YFGYDKESQTLHI
+42 YFGYNKDSKTLCI
-55 GNKNGRLTTSTLLLG
+55 GNKNGRLTTNTLLLG

-75 DNAETIGQHGEGY
+75 DSSETIGQHGEGY

-100 SVKVYNRADKE
+100 TVKVYNRADKE

-155 DEYQAIVDSNLFLQ
+155 DEYNAIVDSNLFLQ
-169 DLKEGEDYI
+169 DLREGEDYI
-178 VSNPGY
+178 TSNPGY
-184 PITTRMCKVLTGE
+184 PLTTHMCKVLTGE
-197 KHAGKLFAGGLYV
+197 KHAGKLFVGGLYV

-222 APELVK
+222 APGLVK

-244 TAKVISATGNVSLI
+244 TAKVISATGDTELI
-258 EGARSLW
+258 NEAKNFW
-265 DGLYFKYYLSN
+265 DGSYFKYYLSN
-276 YKNVFDGESYSEMF
+276 YKSVFDNSSYAEMF

-300 NGKDTIPVCSSI
+300 NGEDAIPVQTTD
-312 DFNRLSRKGFH
+312 DFNRLSRNGFN

-331 FFFYSSSSMYDP
+331 FFFYSGSSMYNP
-343 APTPD
+343 APD
-348 IEDEYDAGEL
+348 IEDEHDAGEL
-358 AEKLEDWCADIS
+358 ADRLEDWFTDIS
-370 LDHDSDEYN
+370 LDRDSNEYN
-379 DGACIV
+379 NGACIV
-385 GDILEYL
+385 GDIIEYL

>member
-42 YFGYDKESQTLHI
+42 YFGYNKDSKTLCI
-55 GNKNGRLTTSTLLLG
+55 GNKNGRLTTNTLLLG

-75 DNAETIGQHGEGY
+75 DSSETIGQHGEGY

-100 SVKVYNRADKE
+100 TVKVYNRADKE

-155 DEYQAIVDSNLFLQ
+155 DEYNAIVDSNLFLQ
-169 DLKEGEDYI
+169 DLREGEDYI
-178 VSNPGY
+178 TSNPGY
-184 PITTRMCKVLTGE
+184 PLTTHMCKVLTGE
-197 KHAGKLFAGGLYV
+197 KHAGKLFVGGLYV

-222 APELVK
+222 APGLVK

-244 TAKVISATGNVSLI
+244 TAKVISATGDTELI
-258 EGARSLW
+258 NEAKNFW
-265 DGLYFKYYLSN
+265 DGSYFKYYLSN
-276 YKNVFDGESYSEMF
+276 YKSVFDNSSYAEMF
-290 DKSYQEFLDE
+290 EKSYQEFLDE
-300 NGKDTIPVCSSI
+300 NGEDAIPVQTTD
-312 DFNRLSRKGFH
+312 DFNRLSRNGFN

-331 FFFYSSSSMYDP
+331 FFFYSGSSMYNP
-343 APTPD
+343 APD
-348 IEDEYDAGEL
+348 IEDEHDAGEL
-358 AEKLEDWCADIS
+358 ADRLEDWFTDIS
-370 LDHDSDEYN
+370 LDHDSNEYN
-379 DGACIV
+379 NGACIV
-385 GDILEYL
+385 GDIIEYL

>member
-42 YFGYDKESQTLHI
+42 YFGYDKDSKTLRI
-55 GNKNGRLTTSTLLLG
+55 GNKNGRLTTNTLLLG

-75 DNAETIGQHGEGY
+75 DNSETIGQHGEGY

-100 SVKVYNRADKE
+100 GVKVYNRADKE
-111 VWTAKTVKSRRYQA
+111 VWTAKTIKSRRYQA

-155 DEYQAIVDSNLFLQ
+155 DEYNAIVDSNLFLQ
-169 DLKEGEDYI
+169 DLREGEDYI
-178 VSNPGY
+178 TSNPGY
-184 PITTRMCKVLTGE
+184 PLTTRMCKVLTGE
-197 KHAGKLFAGGLYV
+197 KHAGKLFVGGLYV

-222 APELVK
+222 APGLVK

-244 TAKVISATGNVSLI
+244 TAKVISATGDTELI
-258 EGARSLW
+258 NESKNFW
-265 DGLYFKYYLSN
+265 DGSYFKYYLSS
-276 YKNVFDGESYSEMF
+276 YKSVFDNSSYAEMF

-300 NGKDTIPVCSSI
+300 NGEDAIPVQTTD
-312 DFNRLSRKGFH
+312 DFNRLSRNGFN

-331 FFFYSSSSMYDP
+331 FFFYSGSSMYNP
-343 APTPD
+343 APD
-348 IEDEYDAGEL
+348 IEDEPDAGEL
-358 AEKLEDWCADIS
+358 ADRLEDWFADIS

>member
-42 YFGYDKESQTLHI
+42 YFGYDKDSKTLCI
-55 GNKNGRLTTSTLLLG
+55 GNKNGRLTTNTLLLG

-75 DNAETIGQHGEGY
+75 DNSETIGQHGEGY

-100 SVKVYNRADKE
+100 GVKVYNRADKE
-111 VWTAKTVKSRRYQA
+111 VWTAKTIKSRRYQA

-155 DEYQAIVDSNLFLQ
+155 DEYQAIVNSNLFLQ
-169 DLKEGEDYI
+169 NLKEGDDYI
-178 VSNPGY
+178 ASNPGY
-184 PITTRMCKVLTGE
+184 PLTTCMCKVLTGE
-197 KHAGKLFAGGLYV
+197 RHAGKLFVGGLYV

-244 TAKVISATGNVSLI
+244 TAKVISATGDTELI
-258 EGARSLW
+258 NEAKNFW
-265 DGLYFKYYLSN
+265 DGSYFKYYLSN
-276 YKNVFDGESYSEMF
+276 YKSVFDNSSYAEMF

-300 NGKDTIPVCSSI
+300 NGEDAIPVQTTD
-312 DFNRLSRKGFH
+312 DFNRLSRNGFN

-331 FFFYSSSSMYDP
+331 FFFYSGSSMYNP
-343 APTPD
+343 APD
-348 IEDEYDAGEL
+348 IEDEHDAGEL
-358 AEKLEDWCADIS
+358 ADRLEDWFTDIS
-370 LDHDSDEYN
+370 LDHDSNEYN
-379 DGACIV
+379 NGACIV
-385 GDILEYL
+385 GDIIEYL

>member
-27 QNAHDEEIVNPENKM
+27 QNAHDEEVVNPENKM
-42 YFGYDKESQTLHI
+42 YFGYDKDSKTLRI
-55 GNKNGRLTTSTLLLG
+55 GNKNGRLTTNTLLLG

-75 DNAETIGQHGEGY
+75 DSSETIGQHGEGY

-100 SVKVYNRADKE
+100 TVKVYNRADKE

-155 DEYQAIVDSNLFLQ
+155 DEYNAIVDSNLFLQ
-169 DLKEGEDYI
+169 NLREGEDYI
-178 VSNPGY
+178 TSNPGY
-184 PITTRMCKVLTGE
+184 PLTTRMCKVLTDE
-197 KHAGKLFAGGLYV
+197 KHAGKLFVGGLYV

-222 APELVK
+222 APGLVK

-244 TAKVISATGNVSLI
+244 TAKVISATGDTELI
-258 EGARSLW
+258 NEAKNFW
-265 DGLYFKYYLSN
+265 DGSYFKYYLSN
-276 YKNVFDGESYSEMF
+276 YKSVFDNSSYAEMF

-300 NGKDTIPVCSSI
+300 NGEDAIPVQTTD
-312 DFNRLSRKGFH
+312 DFNRLSRNGFN

-331 FFFYSSSSMYDP
+331 FFFYSGSSMYNP
-343 APTPD
+343 APN
-348 IEDEYDAGEL
+348 IEDEPDAGEL
-358 AEKLEDWCADIS
+358 ADRLEDWFADIS

-379 DGACIV
+379 NGACIV
-385 GDILEYL
+385 GDIIEYL

>member
-27 QNAHDEEIVNPENKM
+27 QNAHDEEVVNPENKM
-42 YFGYDKESQTLHI
+42 YFGYDKDSKTLRI
-55 GNKNGRLTTSTLLLG
+55 GNKNGRLTTNTLLLG

-75 DNAETIGQHGEGY
+75 DSSETIGQHGEGY

-100 SVKVYNRADKE
+100 TVKVYNRADKE

-155 DEYQAIVDSNLFLQ
+155 DEYNAIVDSNLFLQ
-169 DLKEGEDYI
+169 DLREGEDYI
-178 VSNPGY
+178 TSNPGY
-184 PITTRMCKVLTGE
+184 PLTTRMCKVLTDE
-197 KHAGKLFAGGLYV
+197 KHAGKLFVGGLYV

-222 APELVK
+222 APGLVK

-244 TAKVISATGNVSLI
+244 TAKVISATGDTELI
-258 EGARSLW
+258 NEAKNFW
-265 DGLYFKYYLSN
+265 DGSYFKYYLSS
-276 YKNVFDGESYSEMF
+276 YKSVFDNSSYAEMF

-300 NGKDTIPVCSSI
+300 NGEDAIPVQTTD
-312 DFNRLSRKGFH
+312 DFNRLSRNGFN

-331 FFFYSSSSMYDP
+331 FFFCSGSSMYNP
-343 APTPD
+343 APD
-348 IEDEYDAGEL
+348 IEDEHDAGEL
-358 AEKLEDWCADIS
+358 ADRLEDWFADIS

-379 DGACIV
+379 NGACIV
-385 GDILEYL
+385 GDIIEYL